1 MRRKCYSEASDVFSF
16 GVVLY
21 EMLAR
26 RTPWDGHETLDVAF
40 RVCSGE
46 RMAIAPSV
54 LPAIA
59 AIIDVRFPAAY
70 HCLLPLC
77 ELSADVTRHSA
88 CVANRRPSSA
98 HDEIGRASCRE
109 RVCQYG

>member
-21 EMLAR
+21 EMFAQ

-46 RMAIAPSV
+46 RMPIPPTV

-59 AIIDVRFPAAY
+59 AIMEVRTICLAA
-70 HCLLPLC
+70 C
-77 ELSADVTRHSA
+77 A
-88 CVANRRPSSA
+88 
-98 HDEIGRASCRE
+98 
-109 RVCQYG
+109 